1 MGLDPWQGRD
11 SEQVFYK
18 GYVYGNQMATDGF
31 RSCGKAVGEGAPV
44 KGSSGDVPGVR
55 TTSGMEIQE
64 GWF

>member
-1 MGLDPWQGRD
+1 MNRC
-11 SEQVFYK
+11 SIKVVFM
-18 GYVYGNQMATDGF
+18 VIQMATDGF
-31 RSCGKAVGEGAPV
+31 RSCGKAVGEGVPV